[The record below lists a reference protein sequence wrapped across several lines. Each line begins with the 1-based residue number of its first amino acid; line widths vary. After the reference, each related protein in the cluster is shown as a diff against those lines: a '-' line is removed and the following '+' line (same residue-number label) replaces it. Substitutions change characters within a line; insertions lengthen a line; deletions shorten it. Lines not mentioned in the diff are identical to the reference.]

1 MSPVKC
7 KRNRLLLCYGL
18 VFVCLKPQR
27 RWKWEKKSGL
37 HLSLKSKLDIY
48 VSAFT
53 LPSPEIV
60 WKTLEFFLNIKQR
73 VIFFPITFLTIHQRW
88 KKKKFCFFKKKAILL
103 RWRSQV
109 CERFQIFSYFQVNRS
124 DVFTKSNRLL
134 MQRCKVYNKTV
145 KI

>member
-88 KKKKFCFFKKKAILL
+88 KKKNFASLKKKLYYLDGDPKFAKDFKFSHIFKSIVPMYL
-103 RWRSQV
+103 RSL
-109 CERFQIFSYFQVNRS
+109 IGY
-124 DVFTKSNRLL
+124 
-134 MQRCKVYNKTV
+134 
-145 KI
+145 

>member
-1 MSPVKC
+1 M
-7 KRNRLLLCYGL
+7 LCVG
-18 VFVCLKPQR
+18 FVCLKLQR

-60 WKTLEFFLNIKQR
+60 WKNSWIFSEYQTKSYLFSNNFLNN
-73 VIFFPITFLTIHQRW
+73 PSEM

-109 CERFQIFSYFQVNRS
+109 CERFQIFSYFQVNHS

-134 MQRCKVYNKTV
+134 MQRCKVYNKNC
-145 KI
+145 